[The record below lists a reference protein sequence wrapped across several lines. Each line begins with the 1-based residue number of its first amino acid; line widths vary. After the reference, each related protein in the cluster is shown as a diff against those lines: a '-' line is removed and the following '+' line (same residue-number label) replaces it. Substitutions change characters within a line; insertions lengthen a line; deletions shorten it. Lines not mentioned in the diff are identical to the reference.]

1 MGVLSAPSIDD
12 HDDDISQI
20 AQLDGINDSI
30 LSSNKSISES
40 VSCPQYI
47 PVIDSVRQSDSQFTT
62 RSGNRCRNNMRKINN

>member
-1 MGVLSAPSIDD
+1 MLSAPSIDD